1 MSLHLDKAAQT
12 MRNAVILRGQA
23 RTYKTPD
30 GATIRETPTEIQD
43 RVLGF
48 HRKHFAG
55 MPMVL
60 DLLSEIEPFYRSGDV
75 FGSQRAEW
83 SAGPVAERDETALYN
98 CAAFPIDNPRAFG
111 EGLWILMQGTGVGFS
126 VELDIIAGFPKPNPP
141 LPIPEGKRNAACFE
155 DNTNI
160 GPREVEGAH
169 WTHVVTDS
177 TEGWKDAV
185 DTAVFSSLL
194 GYKVGFDVSKVRP
207 EGAPLKTKG
216 GKASGPGPLL
226 QLLGFIQ
233 STILKAGEEGRALYS
248 DELADIVCLAGAI
261 TEVGGV
267 RRAALLC
274 MCSPEDPRMAHYKSG
289 KPGQDFPTFR
299 FQCNISWTWRK
310 AEAPP
315 EDLLNEKWAIL
326 QASGTGEPG
335 IISTSKF
342 DWRLDRHV
350 KQYQEE
356 VTEGLK
362 EAIKAGDSF
371 EYDPAFARRFV
382 VLFNP
387 CVEIALV
394 CELASPWC
402 DRFWSYFA
410 KSARDFPDNLN
421 PFCMDTVRNMWT
433 SGGGQ
438 FCNLTSAIITPY
450 DEKGTLMKKAR
461 AAGILGRLQADYTN
475 FPTLR
480 EGWKRASELDRL
492 VGVSLSGH
500 ASAPWLTTEDYRLL
514 REYVIDGADLAS
526 LRIADGRDE
535 GMQFPAAYTCGKPDG
550 TTAAR
555 TGGTSGMSPWYAE
568 FFIRRLTMEAA
579 HPVAQLLLSQGV
591 PAIPATWQE
600 TGFATQEEA
609 IAWAASFPRAP
620 MPGDIRN
627 TSRLLFE
634 FPRKAPEGARIAGEG
649 WTTTQSLDLYK
660 MLVTEYAD
668 HNISN
673 TNYISGPEDWDAAKQ
688 WVREN
693 FEHVCGLTFFAE
705 MGTNY
710 YGIPYQSIQEKHY
723 EALAAAFPDV
733 DWALLPSFE
742 TGESDDRGAS
752 GCTGG
757 KCDISI

>member
-60 DLLSEIEPFYRSGDV
+60 DLLAEIEPLYRSGDV

-83 SAGPVAERDETALYN
+83 SAGVVAERDQTALYN
-98 CAAFPIDNPRAFG
+98 CAAVAVDGPRAFG
-111 EGLWILMQGTGVGFS
+111 EALWILMQGTGVGFS
-126 VELDIIAGFPKPNPP
+126 VELDVIQSFPRPMPP
-141 LPIPEGKRNAACFE
+141 QPIPEGPHIAACYE
-155 DNTNI
+155 ANEAI
-160 GPREVEGAH
+160 EPREVMCAH
-169 WTHVVTDS
+169 WTHVVVDS

-185 DTAVFSSLL
+185 DTAVFSALL
-194 GYKVGFDVSKVRP
+194 GYMVHFDVSKVRP

-233 STILKAGEEGRALYS
+233 STILKAGEEGRQLYS

-274 MCSPEDPRMAHYKSG
+274 MCSPEDARMAHYKSG

-310 AEAPP
+310 TEAPP

-342 DWRLDRHV
+342 DWRLSQHV
-350 KQYQEE
+350 AADENE
-356 VTEGLK
+356 AMERLK
-362 EAIKAGDSF
+362 AAIAAGESYF
-371 EYDPAFARRFV
+371 YDHETKRRFII
-382 VLFNP
+382 LFNP

-394 CELASPWC
+394 IELTNEEDPIVWEC
-402 DRFWSYFA
+402 FA
-410 KSARDFPDNLN
+410 TSVQDYRGFS
-421 PFCMDTVRNMWT
+421 FCMKDIAHFFA

-438 FCNLTSAIITPY
+438 FCNLCSVVITPH
-450 DEKGTLMKKAR
+450 DTLETLKRKACIAGT
-461 AAGILGRLQADYTN
+461 LGRLQADYTD

-480 EGWKRASELDRL
+480 KGWKRASEIDRL

-500 ASAPWLTTEDYRLL
+500 ASAPWLKAEDYRAIWKS
-514 REYVIDGADLAS
+514 VVNGADFAS
-526 LRIADGRDE
+526 LRIAQDRRE
-535 GMQFPAAYTCGKPDG
+535 ALHFPAAYTCGKPDG
-550 TTAAR
+550 TTAAK
-555 TGGTSGMSPWYAE
+555 TGGTSGMSPWYAKY
-568 FFIRRLTMEAA
+568 FIRRITIEAE
-579 HPVAQLLLSQGV
+579 HPIARFLLSEGV
-591 PAIPATWQE
+591 PAIPSRWDE

-620 MPGDIRN
+620 MPGDIRQAK
-627 TSRLLFE
+627 SLLFE

-649 WTTTQSLDLYK
+649 WTITQSLDLYK
-660 MLVTEYAD
+660 MLVSEYAD

-673 TNYISGPEDWDAAKQ
+673 TNYINGPEDWDAAKQ

-693 FEHVCGLTFFAE
+693 FTDVCGLTFFAE
-705 MGTNY
+705 TGTNY
-710 YGIPYQSIQEKHY
+710 FGIPYQSITAEHY
-723 EALAAAFPDV
+723 EAIANAFPDV
-733 DWALLPSFE
+733 DWSLLPYFE
-742 TGESDDRGAS
+742 TGDSDDRGSS
-752 GCTGG
+752 GCVGG
-757 KCDISI
+757 KCDLAI